1 MSVFVCP
8 SVPSPIIYSCT
19 LQELNEYLLIW
30 TEERNRMG
38 LDFRERFVS
47 VEMIREDF
55 MEGTAFDLGL
65 VRYKWLGHERG
76 GGGGGG
82 KAFKKEV
89 SAGAKAGTPGH
100 SMCFHVAAVQGT
112 LIVWW
117 QIKEGLECQSKVCG
131 FYSEAR
137 GRQWSDMSR
146 ALLQEDKSVTNF
158 KMFWS
163 EEKLLWG
170 GECS

>member
-1 MSVFVCP
+1 MNICSFELKKETEWDWT
-8 SVPSPIIYSCT
+8 SEKDLFQLKWFGKT
-19 LQELNEYLLIW
+19 LW
-30 TEERNRMG
+30 K
-38 LDFRERFVS
+38 
-47 VEMIREDF
+47 
-55 MEGTAFDLGL
+55 GTAFDLGL
-65 VRYKWLGHERG
+65 VRCKWLGHERG

-89 SAGAKAGTPGH
+89 SAGAKAGTPGD
-100 SMCFHVAAVQGT
+100 SICFHVAAVQGT
-112 LIVWW
+112 WIVWW